1 MTQRTRYF
9 LLISALVVAVC
20 LCTGLVAYY
29 SGNLPFGNSS
39 KGPAELAYLPEDT
52 AVVAYADV
60 RAVMN
65 SEVAKK
71 LREALPTGE
80 EKERIQAELGVDL
93 EKDVDSVLVGTSGVG
108 PGPMGNGVLVL
119 IRGKFDPARIEA
131 IAQSHGGHFEDYNGK
146 RLVLMTMDAPNVNG
160 QGANQHARGGMSFV
174 EPNLIAIGD
183 IDAIKH
189 GIDSAKSGAKNI
201 TDQAELMGYIG
212 TVATQNT
219 AWVVGK
225 FDELAKRSPVP
236 ADIAAQLPP
245 VQWVMAGVHIDGG
258 ISGQVRAEARDVD
271 AAKNLRDVIQGG
283 LAAAHLLAGKDTR
296 VDTMVNSLQ
305 VGGTGK
311 TVSVGFTVPPE
322 VLSILNGVA
331 GLHNLTKPTPAPAP
345 TKPGK

>member
-9 LLISALVVAVC
+9 LLGSALVVAVC

-60 RAVMN
+60 KAVMN

-80 EKERIQAELGVDL
+80 EKERIQAELGLDL
-93 EKDVDSVLVGTSGVG
+93 EKDVDSVVVGTPGVG
-108 PGPMGNGVLVL
+108 PGPMGNGVIAL
-119 IRGKFDPARIEA
+119 IRGRFDQARIEA
-131 IAQSHGGHFEDYNGK
+131 IARQHGSRFEDYNGK
-146 RLVLMTMDAPNVNG
+146 RIVLLTMDEPQVNG
-160 QGANQHARGGMSFV
+160 QGANAHARGALSFV
-174 EPNLIAIGD
+174 EPGLIALGD
-183 IDAIKH
+183 VEAIKH
-189 GIDSAKSGAKNI
+189 GIDSAAAGGKNV

-212 TVATQNT
+212 SIGNQST

-225 FDELAKRSPVP
+225 FDALAKRTPMP

-245 VQWVMAGVHIDGG
+245 VQWLMANVHIDGG
-258 ISGQVRAEARDVD
+258 ISGQVRAETRDAD

-283 LAAAHLLAGKDTR
+283 LAAGHLLAGKDSR
-296 VDTMVNSLQ
+296 VDTMINSLQ

-311 TVSVGFTVPPE
+311 SVSVNFTVPPE
-322 VLSILNGVA
+322 VLTILNGVA
-331 GLHNLTKPTPAPAP
+331 GLHNLNRPAPAP